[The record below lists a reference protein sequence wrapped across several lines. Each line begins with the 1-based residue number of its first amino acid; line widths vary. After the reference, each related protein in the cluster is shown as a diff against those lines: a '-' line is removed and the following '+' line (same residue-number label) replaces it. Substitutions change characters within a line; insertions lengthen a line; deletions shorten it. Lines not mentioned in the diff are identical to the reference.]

1 MSDLFQKHRF
11 DLEQIGDFIASNL
24 EALGYDVNMDADM
37 LRACLDSDNVEVNC
51 DGQGFFIKKNGI
63 VIANLPKSE
72 IVNDKADAGMYPKT
86 EKKDLARRIVV
97 AV

>member
-1 MSDLFQKHRF
+1 MSNLFQKHRF

-24 EALGYDVNMDADM
+24 EVLGYDVNMDADM
-37 LRACLDSDNVEVNC
+37 LRACLDADNVEVNC

-72 IVNDKADAGMYPKT
+72 IVNDKADATMYPKT
-86 EKKDLARRIVV
+86 EKKDLAKRIVV
-97 AV
+97 SV